1 MASAYL
7 PISFLKKS
15 SIPESQLGIFLSYLL
30 SYPLEEYLYCAD
42 IYRDDK
48 YRTKYD
54 LIDMI
59 NSEKDQRKQYN
70 HKYDDLSLNE
80 ANSLLENR
88 SKFLMMKN

>member
-1 MASAYL
+1 
-7 PISFLKKS
+7 
-15 SIPESQLGIFLSYLL
+15 
-30 SYPLEEYLYCAD
+30 
-42 IYRDDK
+42 
-48 YRTKYD
+48 
-54 LIDMI
+54 MI